1 MKFLEQIKLQSSKL
15 IQELRDFH
23 TNKLHRKKDELLESI
38 ELKLHF
44 LKQYELD
51 EIDIEMLDDFDET
64 LTIVCESH
72 PDWFK
77 NN

>member
-23 TNKLHRKKDELLESI
+23 TNKCHRKKEELLESI

-44 LKQYELD
+44 
-51 EIDIEMLDDFDET
+51 
-64 LTIVCESH
+64 
-72 PDWFK
+72 
-77 NN
+77 